1 MFKIWYFKPW
11 LRRYSQGQQ
20 LFLEWQKINQMS
32 FVRSFSCIADDSV
45 GKYNQPWYFSTEQL
59 ENWKA
64 RQEAEIFAEGL
75 EDIPF
80 LV

>member
-1 MFKIWYFKPW
+1 
-11 LRRYSQGQQ
+11 
-20 LFLEWQKINQMS
+20 MS